1 VKKVKVIGYLKNI
14 NTKETYNICDIIGD
28 YKTNDFKYIEND
40 EKTKVE
46 IKIDSTDIIIN
57 RYNEQIIMQLRF
69 NKDIIQRGS
78 YTVIDINQ
86 SIPLMIITE
95 EINIEENNIYIK
107 YILKNNEQLIGNFEY
122 SINVK
127 EE

>member
-1 VKKVKVIGYLKNI
+1 MKKVKVIGYLKNI
-14 NTKETYNICDIIGD
+14 NTKETYNICDIIDD